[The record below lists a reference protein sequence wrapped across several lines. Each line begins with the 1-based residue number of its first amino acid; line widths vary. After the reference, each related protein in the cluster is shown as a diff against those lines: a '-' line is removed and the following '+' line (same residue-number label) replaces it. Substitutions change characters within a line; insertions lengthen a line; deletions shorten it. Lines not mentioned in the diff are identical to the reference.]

1 MNFPAISMSLD
12 EKNNEV
18 IMDILIV
25 NFIRGL
31 WELLKEYTL
40 ITLMKTSLLY

>member
-1 MNFPAISMSLD
+1 MSLD

-18 IMDILIV
+18 IMHFLIT
-25 NFIRGL
+25 NFIREL

-40 ITLMKTSLLY
+40 ITLMKISPLF